1 MLFLWSRIICMSQ
14 QVDVMIIQ
22 HQWSH
27 KKQLRKCSQLLTK
40 YLQAQIVPVTFQI
53 PTDTK
58 RWAKS
63 LLRIKKCQ
71 HKKVVFRLKYISMQG
86 GYTELMMEQI
96 KNSQEDNQTDWN
108 TQVKFII
115 PVHKNYNSYICK
127 LHTYVQCNFSITVL

>member
-1 MLFLWSRIICMSQ
+1 MRTNGFFIFLQVSIASLMQLIQAPVEFDQLLEVRNTIQWCNEKLCKYSPACFFLWSRIICMSQ

-63 LLRIKKCQ
+63 LLRIKKYQ
-71 HKKVVFRLKYISMQG
+71 HKKVVFLLKYI
-86 GYTELMMEQI
+86 LM
-96 KNSQEDNQTDWN
+96 
-108 TQVKFII
+108 
-115 PVHKNYNSYICK
+115 
-127 LHTYVQCNFSITVL
+127 